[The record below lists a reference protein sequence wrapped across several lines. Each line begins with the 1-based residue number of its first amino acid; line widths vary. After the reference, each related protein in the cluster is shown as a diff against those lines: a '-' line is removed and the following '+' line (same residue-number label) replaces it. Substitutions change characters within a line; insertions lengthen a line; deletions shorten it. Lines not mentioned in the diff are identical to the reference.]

1 MYLKSSFRQRK
12 NIVACFAN
20 AGTVEARSI
29 ESGTQQKE
37 NELLCNECAT
47 VAELA
52 RLASPPF
59 PSLRV
64 AVA

>member
-1 MYLKSSFRQRK
+1 MKVWLKEFYYY
-12 NIVACFAN
+12 IVACFAN
-20 AGTVEARSI
+20 ARTVEARSL
-29 ESGTQQKE
+29 ESCTQQKE
-37 NELLCNECAT
+37 NELLRNGCAT